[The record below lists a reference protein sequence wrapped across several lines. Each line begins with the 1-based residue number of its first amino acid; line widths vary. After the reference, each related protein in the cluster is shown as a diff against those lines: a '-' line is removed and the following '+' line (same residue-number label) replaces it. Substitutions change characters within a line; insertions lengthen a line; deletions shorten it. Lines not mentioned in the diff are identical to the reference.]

1 MAKNYWLHRISHE
14 WEGTYPLMEEGLLSI
29 GWSDLMNVDNLSTQ
43 TSEEFRKT
51 TGAAGYGSRSRWSL
65 WKFLHFGV
73 GDWVVVPLYDKKFS
87 IFEVTGQPV
96 PASHYAGKVAD
107 SVAVRDNGV
116 YCGERKCD
124 IGFLVPVEPVKLNI
138 PRSHA
143 TDDLVSRMKLRQTTA
158 DISDLAGSVEEAR
171 EAEGPV
177 TLHDPLIEA
186 VTEKARE
193 IIGHRITPDN
203 LERLLCWYMKAK
215 GASRVFIPA
224 KNESGKE
231 NGADADVV
239 AEFDDLG
246 IIFYIQAKKHAT
258 DSETD
263 SWAVTQI
270 TEYKKQKEDNRKQKE
285 GEGSGYTYIPWVVTT
300 GKFSEV
306 TRALAQKENV
316 RLIDGDG
323 FIQMLLDCGIANVDS
338 ALGQG

>member
-14 WEGTYPLMEEGLLSI
+14 GDASYPLLEDGLLSI
-29 GWSDLMNVDNLSTQ
+29 GWGDLMNIENLSGQ
-43 TSEEFRKT
+43 TSEEFRKAT
-51 TGAAGYGSRSRWSL
+51 DAAGYGSRSRWSL
-65 WKFLHFGV
+65 WKFLHFQV
-73 GDWVVVPLYDKKFS
+73 GDWVVVPLYDKNFS
-87 IFEVTGQPV
+87 IVEVTGQPV
-96 PASHYAGKVAD
+96 PANHCAGKTAG
-107 SVAVRDNGV
+107 SVTIREDGV

-124 IGFLVPVEPVKLNI
+124 IGFLVPVKPVKLNI
-138 PRSHA
+138 SRSYA
-143 TDDLVSRMKLRQTTA
+143 ETDLVSRMKLRQTTA
-158 DISDLAGSVEEAR
+158 DISDLASSVEEAR
-171 EAEGPV
+171 KAEGPV

-193 IIGHRITPDN
+193 IIDRRITPDN

-224 KNESGKE
+224 KNESGKA
-231 NGADADVV
+231 NGADADVI

-258 DSETD
+258 DSETN

-270 TEYKKQKEDNRKQKE
+270 AEYKKQKEDE
-285 GEGSGYTYIPWVVTT
+285 ESGYTFIPWVVTT

-323 FIQMLLDCGIANVDS
+323 FIQMLLDCGIADVDS